1 MTEETKKKIG
11 RSKSLYKDQYAEDV
25 VAFFEKCL
33 NDRTKAGIVKNVPSY
48 VAFARSIGVTVRT
61 IENWRKSKK
70 KFAAACDECD
80 ALLKETVIGDCLGFK
95 MHASFGKFLL
105 SSRYGMKE
113 EVKVTHEGDGVI
125 ELSPE
130 MQELLDIKK
139 KRGSHEDQTK

>member
-11 RSKSLYKDQYAEDV
+11 KSNTKYEPRFESEI
-25 VAFFEKCL
+25 VAYFYKCL
-33 NDRTKAGIVKNVPSY
+33 TDRNSAGIIKKIPSY
-48 VAFARSIGVTVRT
+48 VDYARQIGVTART
-61 IENWRKSKK
+61 IENWRKTRKR
-70 KFAAACDECD
+70 FEEACAECDELMK
-80 ALLKETVIGDCLGFK
+80 ATIIGDCLGFK

-113 EVKVTHEGDGVI
+113 EVKVTHEGDGVT

-130 MQELLDIKK
+130 MQELLAIKK